1 LTQKR
6 SGKYTQIEL
15 QNNYLSNMPFGDDI
29 HDDSPGEKIIFHNIN
44 GIKDEDNWHQI
55 MATMSEL
62 NVDIFGFAEM
72 NRTLNGCEKQK
83 WNNIRK
89 FFYYSRLTHSES
101 NITMENYKP
110 GGTITMI
117 IGKWQSRITA
127 QGQDERGLGR
137 WSFAQINSK
146 RKSLVI
152 IMAYRPC
159 ASRGPTTAWMQQW
172 TLLREKGDPNPDP
185 IKQFYKDLEEFLQGW
200 INKKCEILLMLDANE
215 TLGEKPGGISLVFGK
230 TGLVDLL
237 QHCHPHEVS
246 QNTYARGTKQIDYIM
261 GTAGVRDH
269 CKQAGILP
277 FGTGYNSDHRAL
289 FIVLDIESILSTSI

>member
-1 LTQKR
+1 
-6 SGKYTQIEL
+6 
-15 QNNYLSNMPFGDDI
+15 
-29 HDDSPGEKIIFHNIN
+29 
-44 GIKDEDNWHQI
+44 

-72 NRTLNGCEKQK
+72 NRTLNGCEKQI